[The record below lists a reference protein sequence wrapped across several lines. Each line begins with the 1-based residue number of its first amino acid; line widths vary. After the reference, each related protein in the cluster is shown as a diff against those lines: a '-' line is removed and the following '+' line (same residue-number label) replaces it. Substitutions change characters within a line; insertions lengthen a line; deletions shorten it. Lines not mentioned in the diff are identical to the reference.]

1 MKKYT
6 KVTKNKIDMK
16 KVLFIIDAQ
25 NDFCSPNGS
34 LSTKD
39 AEEVVAKIPRFVQE
53 NNFDVICVTMD
64 YHDKNYLSTH
74 EGKCLPVEHCI
85 ANTWGCD
92 LNSSIDGCLK
102 ALPYKD
108 LVLISKDTFGISAS
122 SMNNL
127 VKKLEGE
134 EVEFHLVGFCTDICV
149 ITNALSLRTN
159 FPESN
164 IVVHEE
170 YCAGTTKEK
179 HEQALSIMES
189 CQIKIEEN

>member
-1 MKKYT
+1 
-6 KVTKNKIDMK
+6 MK

-34 LSTKD
+34 LSTKE
-39 AEEVVAKIPRFVQE
+39 AEEVVSKIPKFVQE

-74 EGKCLPVEHCI
+74 EGMCLPVEHCI
-85 ANTWGCD
+85 ANTCGCD
-92 LNSSIDGCLK
+92 LNSGIDSCLK

-108 LVLISKDTFGISAS
+108 LVLISKNTFGISAS

-149 ITNALSLRTN
+149 ITNALLLRTN

-164 IVVHEE
+164 IIVHSE
-170 YCAGTTKEK
+170 YCAGTTPGK
-179 HEQALSIMES
+179 HFIALSVMES
-189 CQIKIEEN
+189 CQIEIDKD